1 MFSGQEA
8 GWQTL
13 ANSVLAGIGIAIIPS
28 MCPAEIRPGSPV
40 SGFSLIEIMIVLV
53 VVGVTLAAGAPFFQ
67 GYMASRGIEAS
78 MNDLVSQIDLA
89 RNRAL
94 AENNPYRVL
103 LNSPEEG
110 QYRVHDDDSAN
121 DSIEDGETIYGPF
134 RLSGAVAFQAI
145 ELGGGEVIVFEASGM
160 LPAGQGGT
168 ITLAD
173 DCGRSEILEVYT
185 SGVTALA
192 ENP

>member
-1 MFSGQEA
+1 
-8 GWQTL
+8 L
-13 ANSVLAGIGIAIIPS
+13 L
-28 MCPAEIRPGSPV
+28 
-40 SGFSLIEIMIVLV
+40 EIMIVMV
-53 VVGVTLAAGAPFFQ
+53 VIGLALAAGTPYIQ
-67 GYMASRGIEAS
+67 GYMQSRGIEAS
-78 MNDLVSQIDLA
+78 MNDFVSQIDLA

-103 LNSPEEG
+103 LDSPEQG
-110 QYRVHDDDSAN
+110 QYQVHDDDNAN
-121 DSIEDGETIYGPF
+121 DSIEDGETLYGPF
-134 RLSGAVAFQAI
+134 RLSGTVAFQAI
-145 ELGGGEVIVFEASGM
+145 ALGGGDVIVFEASGM

-192 ENP
+192 EYP

>member
-1 MFSGQEA
+1 M
-8 GWQTL
+8 
-13 ANSVLAGIGIAIIPS
+13 
-28 MCPAEIRPGSPV
+28 RPGSPA

-53 VVGVTLAAGAPFFQ
+53 VVGVSLAAGAPFFQ

-78 MNDLVSQIDLA
+78 MHDLVSQIDLA

-103 LNSPEEG
+103 FNSPEAG
-110 QYRVHDDDSAN
+110 QYRVHDDDNAN

-134 RLSGAVAFQAI
+134 RCRELAFQAI
-145 ELGGGEVIVFEASGM
+145 EVGGGEVIVFEASGM

-173 DCGRSEILEVYT
+173 DRGRSEILEVYT
-185 SGVTALA
+185 SGVTAPA